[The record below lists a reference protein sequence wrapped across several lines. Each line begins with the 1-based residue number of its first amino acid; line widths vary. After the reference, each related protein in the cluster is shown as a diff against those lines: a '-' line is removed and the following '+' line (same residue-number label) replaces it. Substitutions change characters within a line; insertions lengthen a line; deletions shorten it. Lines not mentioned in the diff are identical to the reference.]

1 MVLENPI
8 LGILIGT
15 LFTGVIQSS
24 AAFLGIVMVLGS
36 QGLITLEATI
46 PLILG
51 SNLGTSMTA
60 ILSSINSTREAKR
73 VALAHSL
80 FKILGILLFIWWIP
94 AFADLIRNFS
104 PIEGVDLTS
113 PDNYAAIPH
122 QIANAHTFFN
132 VILTII
138 ILPFINLAAK
148 LITKMLPDIE
158 EEEEEQI

>member
-1 MVLENPI
+1 MD
-8 LGILIGT
+8 
-15 LFTGVIQSS
+15 
-24 AAFLGIVMVLGS
+24 
-36 QGLITLEATI
+36 
-46 PLILG
+46 
-51 SNLGTSMTA
+51 TSFCWF
-60 ILSSINSTREAKR
+60 NK
-73 VALAHSL
+73 
-80 FKILGILLFIWWIP
+80 K
-94 AFADLIRNFS
+94 FS

-158 EEEEEQI
+158 EEEEEQFKTKFLEDDLISTPAIALSLTKAEIIRMANKAKSIIEEILSPFLKKWSR